1 MKNFNDIIQ
10 TLIETN
16 DKLVKGEID
25 IETAKVIAQNT
36 QVLINAAKVT
46 LDFAKFTGN
55 KEDVFL
61 GNDPIEVTL
70 KKIEIGNKK
79 PYQDM

>member
-10 TLIETN
+10 SLISTN
-16 DKLVKGEID
+16 DKLIKGEID
-25 IETAKVIAQNT
+25 IETAKVVAQNT

-55 KEDVFL
+55 KDDIFL
-61 GNDPIEVTL
+61 GNEPIEITL